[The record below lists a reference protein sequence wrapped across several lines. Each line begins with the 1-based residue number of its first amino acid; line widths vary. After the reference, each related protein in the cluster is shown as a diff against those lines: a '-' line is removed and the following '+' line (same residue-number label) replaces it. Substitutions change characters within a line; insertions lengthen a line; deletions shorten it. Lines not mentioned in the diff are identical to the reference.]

1 MGRIRRGWELTK
13 KAWGVVRSN
22 PGLVKL
28 PIYGGITAFIAF
40 IVFGLPGIALI
51 AAEQDSS
58 SANAAYIGGG
68 ILIAIGGYLSSFA
81 VIYFNVA
88 LAAAA
93 DSAFQ
98 TGTAD
103 TKAGLALARSRI
115 KVIAQ
120 WAAVAVIVSMIF
132 NLIRERGGLV
142 GQIAAGLGAAI
153 WALITFLIAPVLA
166 FEGLG
171 PLAAIKRSSKM
182 FKDKWGQQITGNIAI
197 GAISG
202 LAILLGIVLTIGGV
216 FAITAG
222 GAAVIAGGGLVLLG
236 IVVVLVAAVVGGAVR
251 GVFGV
256 ALYRYIVSEQIV
268 GPFTAEEFEASVKQ
282 GKGKAQ
288 PSGI

>member
-28 PIYGGITAFIAF
+28 PIYGGLTAFIAF
-40 IVFGLPGIALI
+40 IVFGVPGMVLI
-51 AAEQDSS
+51 AVEQDSA
-58 SANAAYIGGG
+58 SANAAYVGGG
-68 ILIAIGGYLSSFA
+68 ILIAIGAYLSSFA
-81 VIYFNVA
+81 IIYFNVA

-103 TKAGLALARSRI
+103 TSAGLALARSRM

-120 WAAVAVIVSMIF
+120 WALVAAIVSLIF
-132 NLIRERGGLV
+132 NLLRERGGLV

-153 WALITFLIAPVLA
+153 WSLVTFLIAPVLA

-171 PLAAIKRSSKM
+171 PFAAIKRSSSM
-182 FKDKWGQQITGNIAI
+182 FKQKWGQQITGNLAI
-197 GAISG
+197 GLISG
-202 LAILLGIVLTIGGV
+202 LAMFLGILLAVGGV

-222 GAAVIAGGGLVLLG
+222 GAAVVAGGGLLLLG
-236 IVVVLVAAVVGGAVR
+236 IVVFFVAAVVGGAVR

-256 ALYRYIVSEQIV
+256 ALYRYIVSEQVV
-268 GPFTAEEFEASVKQ
+268 GPFTVEELEGSVKQ
-282 GKGKAQ
+282 KKGAKAQ
-288 PSGI
+288 PAI

>member
-1 MGRIRRGWELTK
+1 
-13 KAWGVVRSN
+13 VRSN

-28 PIYGGITAFIAF
+28 PIYGGVLAFIAF
-40 IVFGLPGIALI
+40 LIFGVPGIALI
-51 AAEQDSS
+51 AAEQDSTV
-58 SANAAYIGGG
+58 AYVAGGV
-68 ILIAIGGYLSSFA
+68 LIAIGGYLSSFA
-81 VIYFNVA
+81 VIYYNVA

-120 WAAVAVIVSMIF
+120 WAAVAAIVSLIF

-171 PLAAIKRSSKM
+171 PLDAIKRSSKM

-202 LAILLGIVLTIGGV
+202 LAILLGIVLAIGGV

-222 GAAVIAGGGLVLLG
+222 GAAVIAGGGLLLLG

-256 ALYRYIVSEQIV
+256 ALYRYIVSEQVV

-282 GKGKAQ
+282 GKGKSQAA
-288 PSGI
+288 GI

>member
-1 MGRIRRGWELTK
+1 M
-13 KAWGVVRSN
+13 RSN

-40 IVFGLPGIALI
+40 LVFGVPGIAII
-51 AAEQDSS
+51 AATNES
-58 SANAAYIGGG
+58 NAGYVAGG

-81 VIYFNVA
+81 IIYFNVA

-93 DSAFQ
+93 DGAFR

-103 TKAGLALARSRI
+103 TSAGLAVARSHI

-120 WAAVAVIVSMIF
+120 WAAVAALVSLFF
-132 NLIRERGGLV
+132 NLLRERGGLV

-153 WALITFLIAPVLA
+153 WSLITFLIAPVLA

-171 PLAAIKRSSKM
+171 PLAAIKRSSMM
-182 FKDKWGQQITGNIAI
+182 FKNKWGQQITGDIAI

-202 LAILLGIVLTIGGV
+202 LAMLLGILLAAGGV
-216 FAITAG
+216 FAIIAG
-222 GAAVIAGGGLVLLG
+222 GAAVIAGGGLLLLG
-236 IVVVLVAAVVGGAVR
+236 VVIVFGAAIVGGAVR

-256 ALYRYIVSEQIV
+256 ALYRYIVSEEVV
-268 GPFTAEEFEASVKQ
+268 GPFTAAEFEAAVKPK
-282 GKGKAQ
+282 KGAKAQ
-288 PSGI
+288 PAI

>member
-1 MGRIRRGWELTK
+1 MGRIRRGWGLTK

-28 PIYGGITAFIAF
+28 PILGGVFAFIAF
-40 IVFGLPGIALI
+40 LIFGVPGIALI

-58 SANAAYIGGG
+58 VAYVAGG
-68 ILIAIGGYLSSFA
+68 ILIAIGVYLSSFA
-81 VIYFNVA
+81 VIYYNVA

-120 WAAVAVIVSMIF
+120 WAAVAAIVSLIF
-132 NLIRERGGLV
+132 NLIRERGGIF

-171 PLAAIKRSSKM
+171 PVDAIKRSSSM

-202 LAILLGIVLTIGGV
+202 LAILLGIVLAIGGV

-222 GAAVIAGGGLVLLG
+222 GAAVVAGGALMFVG
-236 IVVVLVAAVVGGAVR
+236 IIVVLVAAVVGGAVR

-256 ALYRYIVSEQIV
+256 ALYRYIVSEQVV

-282 GKGKAQ
+282 TKGGVQ
-288 PSGI
+288 PAGI